1 VYSRDLRFKKM
12 EVTNMRSKLISRGG
26 LVLATLFM
34 CLGAGNSA
42 HAALTSA
49 AVTTNKGC
57 GSGATFVVGDSIA
70 ITFSVTQD
78 SSDTSHLTLQ
88 LQNGSSTTTLFNRDV
103 LGSHTFQISGT
114 VGSPSGTRTLTL
126 TATPVSPTT
135 GTQITKMCSYTVTS
149 SSQTLTGSVRTQRGC
164 GVTFMPGDII
174 NYLVTSS
181 LSAHAT
187 VVLTRAG
194 VPAQTLFDGDVPA
207 GTSLVAQRV
216 ASSTT
221 GTRTITLTLTKTG
234 FPTVTATCTY
244 DVQGGGFAPINGGSG
259 GGGGAGGGSSGRA
272 GD

>member
-1 VYSRDLRFKKM
+1 
-12 EVTNMRSKLISRGG
+12 MRSKLISRGG
-26 LVLATLFM
+26 LVLATLFL
-34 CLGAGNSA
+34 CLGGTNSA

-49 AVTTNKGC
+49 GVTTNKGC
-57 GSGATFVVGDSIA
+57 GSAASFAIGDPIA
-70 ITFSVTQD
+70 ITFSVTQGT
-78 SSDTSHLTLQ
+78 SDKSHLTLQ
-88 LQNGSSTTTLFNRDV
+88 LQNGTNTSVLFNSDV
-103 LGSHTFQISGT
+103 TGSHTFQINGT
-114 VGSPSGTRTLTL
+114 IGSPTGTRTLTL

-135 GTQITKMCSYTVTS
+135 GTQITKTCSYTVTS

-164 GVTFMPGDII
+164 GVTFMPGDVI

-207 GTSLVAQRV
+207 GTSLVAQRS

-244 DVQGGGFAPINGGSG
+244 DVQGGGFAPVNGGSG
-259 GGGGAGGGSSGRA
+259 GGNGGGNRGGSSGRA